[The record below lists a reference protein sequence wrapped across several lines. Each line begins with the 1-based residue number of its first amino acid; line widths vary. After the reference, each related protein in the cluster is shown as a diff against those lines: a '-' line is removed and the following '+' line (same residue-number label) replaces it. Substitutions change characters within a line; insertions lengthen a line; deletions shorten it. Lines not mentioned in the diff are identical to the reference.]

1 MHDTLL
7 LVHIV
12 IDFKVDINEKDYL
25 EPSHF
30 VTLPRLSLERS
41 LKISEIVY
49 KKPTDIN
56 MLLDYEN

>member
-30 VTLPRLSLERS
+30 VMLPRLSLERS
-41 LKISEIVY
+41 LKISEIEY